1 MSQMDM
7 SALTFFSWA
16 VMSTEG
22 WSCLVVEVVAL
33 VAGSVEVG
41 SGDWSTGGWLTG
53 GDGPAGGWLTGGVA
67 SGG

>member
-1 MSQMDM
+1 MEM

-16 VMSTEG
+16 VMSAEG
-22 WSCLVVEVVAL
+22 WSFVVVGIMALLV
-33 VAGSVEVG
+33 GSIEVG

-53 GDGPAGGWLTGGVA
+53 GDGPAGGWLTGGEG